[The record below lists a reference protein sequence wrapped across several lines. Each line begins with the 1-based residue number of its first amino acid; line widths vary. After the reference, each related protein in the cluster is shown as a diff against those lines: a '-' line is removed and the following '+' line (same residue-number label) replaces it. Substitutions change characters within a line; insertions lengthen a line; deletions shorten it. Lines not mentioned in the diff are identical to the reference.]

1 MKPFSRILNPGLIAA
16 VVAGCGIS
24 SAEAQAEP
32 QGNPAPVF
40 TLRPAVVISM
50 PTEAGKVYQLQTSPN
65 LETWKDHGAPVFGDG
80 TPIQQPMIGAGH
92 EFFRLKVLTQPAM
105 GLAPWSPAG
114 QNYVFNEGHRIVQT
128 SFAADGHGT
137 CQSGTAPTPHAWT
150 WQRTS
155 FSEARAELTLPEDT
169 REVLYLTFSAP
180 QAGRFVRWVYQGDD
194 FVETYAGSFG
204 PQPAQTAAGTG
215 PLVPA
220 SLNGR
225 TLAFCDQPTGG
236 SLTLN
241 SSTTGTRLLEGAS
254 LTFHGNW
261 LVTGINS
268 ARITATFSPTHG
280 EEYRFTFTT
289 PTCGR
294 FTRQTFTEGIFRDAD
309 EGTFCLT
316 NPP

>member
-1 MKPFSRILNPGLIAA
+1 MKPFSRVFHSGSLVA
-16 VVAGCGIS
+16 VVAGWGMG
-24 SAEAQAEP
+24 SAGAQA
-32 QGNPAPVF
+32 PAPGTSGPVF
-40 TLRPAVVISM
+40 ALRPAVVISM
-50 PTEAGKVYQLQTSPN
+50 PTEAGKVYQLQASPN
-65 LETWKDHGAPVFGDG
+65 LEAWREVGDPVFGDG
-80 TPIQQPMIGAGH
+80 TPIQHPVIGEGQ
-92 EFFRLKVLTQPAM
+92 EFFRLKVLTEPAM

-114 QNYVFNEGHRIVQT
+114 QTYQFNEGQRLVQT
-128 SFAADGHGT
+128 SFAAEGHGI
-137 CQSGTAPTPHAWT
+137 CQSGAVSTPHAWT

-169 REVLYLTFSAP
+169 REVLYLTYSAP
-180 QAGRFVRWVYQGDD
+180 QVGRFVRWVYRANQ
-194 FVETYAGSFG
+194 FVETDAGSFG
-204 PQPAQTAAGTG
+204 PLAAAAAAGTG

-220 SLNGR
+220 SLTGR

-241 SSTTGTRLLEGAS
+241 TNTTGTRLLEGAA
-254 LTFHGNW
+254 LAFNGNW
-261 LVTGINS
+261 LVTGNTS